1 MFVFEH
7 ATDPQEQRNTGT
19 SFAGVAM
26 EGGTPFYHDS
36 VSVRH
41 AVFPGKTVPKEQKKD
56 AVGQ

>member
-26 EGGTPFYHDS
+26 EGGTHLYPYFI
-36 VSVRH
+36 SVRH
-41 AVFPGKTVPKEQKKD
+41 AVFPSKTVPKEQKKD
-56 AVGQ
+56 AVG